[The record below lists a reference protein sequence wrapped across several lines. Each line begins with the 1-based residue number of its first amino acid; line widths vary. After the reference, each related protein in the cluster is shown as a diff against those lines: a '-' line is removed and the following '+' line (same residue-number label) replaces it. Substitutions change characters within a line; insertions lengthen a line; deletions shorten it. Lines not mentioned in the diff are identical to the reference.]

1 MVKITGNAKLSISR
15 HGFPL
20 VISITFDIIFLL
32 RYVIVLHYI
41 TESIKKQELLFLSF
55 YGKIKIRN
63 KKKLERK
70 ERRMN
75 PKYTKKIVALILL
88 LSLLFVPS
96 CGKRQKEYET
106 TCFEYFD
113 TFSTLT
119 VYTNNK
125 EDFEKYSDTFQ
136 SMLKEYHEL
145 LDIYHEYDRITNL
158 KTIND
163 SNSAVTVDPKL
174 GEFLKFGKEMYNLT
188 DGYTNIAMGSVL
200 SLWRTARE
208 NEKLPSK
215 RALEEANKHVN
226 INDLQISEDGTLIQK
241 NDPELRI
248 DAGAIGKGF
257 VAEKIAK
264 EVEAMGCKSFLLN
277 LGGNTVA
284 HGTKPKDE
292 PYLAGIENPTEGE
305 GLRGSVELSGYALV
319 TSGSYQRYFTVN
331 ETKYHHIIHPKTLYP
346 ENYCLSVSVLCP
358 DSGVAD
364 ALSTALFSMS
374 VEDGMELL
382 KKRDD
387 VEVIWLFPD
396 GSTKMTDGFMDHVK
410 TEK

>member
-1 MVKITGNAKLSISR
+1 MHS
-15 HGFPL
+15 
-20 VISITFDIIFLL
+20 
-32 RYVIVLHYI
+32 
-41 TESIKKQELLFLSF
+41 
-55 YGKIKIRN
+55 
-63 KKKLERK
+63 
-70 ERRMN
+70 
-75 PKYTKKIVALILL
+75 KKIVAAILL
-88 LSLLFVPS
+88 LSMLTLALPS

-119 VYTNNK
+119 VYTDDK

-145 LDIYHEYDRITNL
+145 LDIYHEYDGITNL

-163 SNSAVTVDPKL
+163 ASSAVTVDPKL
-174 GEFLKFGKEMYNLT
+174 GEFLKFGKEMYDLT
-188 DGYTNIAMGSVL
+188 DGYTNIAMGAVL
-200 SLWRTARE
+200 SLWHTARE
-208 NEKLPSK
+208 KEELP
-215 RALEEANKHVN
+215 AEQELIDANKHVN
-226 INDLQISEDGTLIQK
+226 INDLQISEDATIVQK
-241 NDPELRI
+241 TDPALKI

-257 VAEKIAK
+257 VAEKISEK
-264 EVEAMGCKSFLLN
+264 LQEMGCESFLLN

-292 PYLAGIENPTEGE
+292 PYLAGIENPTEGD
-305 GLRGSVELSGYALV
+305 GLRGAVRISEYALV
-319 TSGSYQRYFTVN
+319 TSGSYQRYFTVG

-387 VEVIWLFPD
+387 AEAIWLFPD
-396 GSTKMTDGFMDHVK
+396 GSTRTTDGFMDHVK